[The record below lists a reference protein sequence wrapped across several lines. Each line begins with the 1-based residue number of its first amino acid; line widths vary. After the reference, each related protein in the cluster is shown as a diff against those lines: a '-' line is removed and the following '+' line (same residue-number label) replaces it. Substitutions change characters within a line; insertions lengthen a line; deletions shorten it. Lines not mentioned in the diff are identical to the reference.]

1 MKVFVVY
8 GSDSDAH
15 SYDPL
20 IESLKENHEVS
31 FEVISAHRK
40 PDELFARLKKDDF
53 DVVVA
58 GAGIAAALP
67 GVCASKTS
75 KPVFGVPVAAHFA
88 GLDSLASILQM
99 PFGVPVLTCGAK
111 LESEIVKFLNFP
123 EWKSAPERVINLVIR
138 KELVDLDF
146 AKKEM
151 ARTEKFATEHG
162 LKFEITNTT
171 DSNKMNVILV
181 ESESDIR
188 AAEFCI
194 HVPLL
199 KDEDKANP
207 AKFLMVYDWTLKGGL
222 WVCTNNARNALISF
236 QKIFNIA

>member
-1 MKVFVVY
+1 MKAFVVY

-15 SYDPL
+15 SFDPL

-53 DVVVA
+53 DIVIA

-75 KPVFGVPVAAHFA
+75 KPVFGVPVAAHFG
-88 GLDSLASILQM
+88 GLDSLASIVQM
-99 PFGVPVLTCGAK
+99 PFRVPVLTCGAK
-111 LESEIVKFLNFP
+111 KEAEIVKFLKYPQWNTEP
-123 EWKSAPERVINLVIR
+123 AREINLVIR
-138 KELVDLDF
+138 NELVETSW
-146 AKKEM
+146 AKKEI
-151 ARTEKFATEHG
+151 ARTEKFAEGLG
-162 LKFEITNTT
+162 LKVEVTGNTNPE
-171 DSNKMNVILV
+171 KMNIILV
-181 ESESDIR
+181 NQEEDIR
-188 AAEFCI
+188 ADEFCI

-199 KDEDKANP
+199 NDEDKANP
-207 AKFLMVYDWTLKGGL
+207 GKFQMVFDWTLKGGL
-222 WVCTNNARNALISF
+222 WVCTNNTRNAVISF

>member
-20 IESLKENHEVS
+20 IESLKENHEVD

-40 PDELFARLKKDDF
+40 PDELFARLKRDDF

-67 GVCASKTS
+67 GVCASKTT
-75 KPVFGVPVAAHFA
+75 KPVFGVPVAAHFG

-99 PFGVPVLTCGAK
+99 PFQVPVLTCGAK
-111 LESEIVKFLNFP
+111 LESEIVKFLNFN
-123 EWKSAPERVINLVIR
+123 EWSSAPARSINLVIR
-138 KELVDLDF
+138 DEVKTTPW
-146 AKKEM
+146 AQKEM
-151 ARTEKFATEHG
+151 ARTEKFATDLG
-162 LKFEITNTT
+162 LKVEVSSATNPQ
-171 DSNKMNVILV
+171 KMNVVLV
-181 ESESDIR
+181 DREEDIR
-188 AAEFCI
+188 TDEFCI

-199 KDEDKANP
+199 NDEDKANP
-207 AKFLMVYDWTLKGGL
+207 AKFLMVHDWTQKGGL
-222 WVCTNNARNALISF
+222 WVCTNNARNAVISF